1 MGMESSII
9 QHIKYTFI
17 LVLILISCQS
27 IGSTVGLLVE
37 DNNKQAMQF
46 QAALDQ
52 LNPSSTFQL
61 YTIDQLPKDLSS
73 NSTKTWIALGAKPL
87 AVVLGRIKS
96 STNANKARIL
106 GLFVRSEAK
115 VKLENLYPNTQFSL
129 LDNSPKLEHQ
139 LALIKLLSPQIKSIA
154 VLHSKNSDNN
164 LLEITE
170 LAKKFDL
177 KVNTAFIYDPLNW
190 DMASLKAVKDSDAV
204 LGLNDS
210 AIYNATTIRSILM
223 RLYRASRPLIGPD
236 KGYVRAGAVASSY
249 SGVKETLQSV
259 TQLLST
265 NEPWPEIIHNQN
277 FNVAVNTQVARSLNI
292 NIADPDSLANKV
304 RELVK

>member
-1 MGMESSII
+1 MESSII
-9 QHIKYTFI
+9 QHVKYTFTFLL
-17 LVLILISCQS
+17 LVISFQS
-27 IGSTVGLLVE
+27 IGSTIGLLVE
-37 DNNKQAMQF
+37 DKNTQAIQF
-46 QAALDQ
+46 QAALGQ
-52 LNPSSTFQL
+52 LNPNFTFQL
-61 YTIDQLPKDLSS
+61 YTLEQLPVDVSLSP
-73 NSTKTWIALGAKPL
+73 TKTWIALGAKPL
-87 AVVLGRIKS
+87 AMVLGRINS
-96 STNANKARIL
+96 SPSSSKTRIL
-106 GLFVRSEAK
+106 GLFIRSKAK
-115 VKLENLYPNTQFSL
+115 SKLENLYPNIQFSL

-154 VLHSKNSDNN
+154 VLHSQNSVNN

-170 LAKKFDL
+170 LAKKYDL
-177 KVNTAFIYDPLNW
+177 KVNTAVIRDPLNW
-190 DMASLKAVKDSDAV
+190 DMASLKAVKESDAV
-204 LGLNDS
+204 LGLNDT

-249 SGVKETLQSV
+249 SGVNETLQSV
-259 TQLLST
+259 TQLLSS

-292 NIADPDSLANKV
+292 NIADPSSLANKV